1 MFMLGMD
8 IRLYRKPF
16 TYCQVMRQITWFPIK
31 SIGCSNL
38 KLAMGL
44 SGGKPDV
51 SLHPAGAAPVD
62 RLPESIGRQENALRV
77 SVDGEMWAVGVH
89 HGKFSQ
95 WSRSLHGDYVQTPA
109 YRALFLASLL
119 LSGRDKVDVLVTGL
133 PVSQWL
139 DASKQEALAKK
150 LTGRHRAT
158 PMHEVEV
165 SAVWVVPQPIGGYLD
180 LLWSGQGGS
189 VLEEGRI
196 LVIDPGFF
204 SVDWVLIEEGDIRRA
219 SSGTSLEAMSVLLDQ
234 ASRLIADE
242 HGGAVP
248 IERIEEA
255 LRTGRGHVLLFGRTV
270 EIQPYLKRAAER
282 VAPVALEA
290 LRRSLRQESGSV
302 DAVLLTGGGATLY
315 GPVAKSLFPD
325 CKLYVPDRPELANA
339 RGFYRYGAD

>member
-1 MFMLGMD
+1 
-8 IRLYRKPF
+8 
-16 TYCQVMRQITWFPIK
+16 
-31 SIGCSNL
+31 
-38 KLAMGL
+38 
-44 SGGKPDV
+44 
-51 SLHPAGAAPVD
+51 
-62 RLPESIGRQENALRV
+62 
-77 SVDGEMWAVGVH
+77 
-89 HGKFSQ
+89 
-95 WSRSLHGDYVQTPA
+95 VQTPA

-158 PMHEVEV
+158 PRQEVEV
-165 SAVWVVPQPIGGYLD
+165 SAVWIVPQPVGGYID

-189 VLEEGRI
+189 VLEEGRV

-204 SVDWVLIEEGDIRRA
+204 SVDWVLVEEGGIRRP

-242 HGGAVP
+242 HGGSVP
-248 IERIEEA
+248 VERIEEA
-255 LRTGRGHVLLFGRTV
+255 LRTGKGHVLLFGRAV
-270 EIQPYLKRAAER
+270 EIQPYLKQAAER

-302 DAVLLTGGGATLY
+302 DAVLLTGGGAALY

-325 CKLYVPDRPELANA
+325 CKLHIPHRPELANA
-339 RGFYRYGAD
+339 RGFFRYGAD